1 MTTATAASAQEGR
14 AKPMS
19 TLEPRKLPRQRRSKV
34 TVQAILDACAEGL
47 QRGGYHSLTT
57 HAVAARAGVS
67 VGTLYQYFPNREA
80 VAGAVVVRAMERLLE
95 AMREALAE
103 CVERGL
109 AGQAATEHLLLSA
122 LHVLT
127 EQRPVFARLSP
138 EAPHL
143 FRLPAA
149 VAVQRQLIHLSQ
161 EIRLAGGAHL
171 DLPMPEADA
180 WIIGHMVSASML
192 QISLLDGPEEER
204 RKLTREVARLTCRMA
219 LSPAADSSAPAPAAA
234 A

>member
-1 MTTATAASAQEGR
+1 MTSMSE

-19 TLEPRKLPRQRRSKV
+19 TMEPRKLPRQRRSKA
-34 TVQAILDACAEGL
+34 TVSAILDACAEGL
-47 QRGGYHSLTT
+47 QQRGYHGLTT
-57 HAVAARAGVS
+57 HAIALRAGAS

-80 VAGAVVVRAMERLLE
+80 VAGALVVRALERLLE
-95 AMREALAE
+95 VMREALAQ

-109 AGQAATEHLLLSA
+109 AGQAATEHLLLRA
-122 LHVLT
+122 LHVLV
-127 EQRPVFARLSP
+127 EERPVFARLGP

-149 VAVQRQLIHLSQ
+149 VAVQSQLIHLSQ
-161 EIRLAGGAHL
+161 EIRLTSGAQL

-192 QISLLDGPEEER
+192 QISLLDGSEEER

-219 LSPAADSSAPAPAAA
+219 LSRVSQSRAPVAAA
-234 A
+234 AA